1 MREKR
6 PRHRFA
12 LVLAAVLLAVLS
24 VQAPAGAHDRHPGSI
39 ELFRGPSGP
48 YDLRVTAVPLVDF
61 LEVTVT
67 FDPANP
73 DAPLDY
79 NPRVVISA
87 EGQGAHL
94 GPTTAVRPFGVT
106 SNEYTATFEPHAPG
120 EWLLVVSIDSE
131 AGDVTLA
138 LPVAVVRGAG
148 FPWIALIA
156 GLGLV
161 LPIAWLI
168 FVPRKRAPRR
178 GGGQNTQTE
187 LKGVRR

>member
-1 MREKR
+1 MREKG

-24 VQAPAGAHDRHPGSI
+24 VQTPVDAHDRHPGSI

-87 EGQGAHL
+87 EGEGARL
-94 GPTTAVRPFGVT
+94 GPDTAVRPFGVT
-106 SNEYTATFEPHAPG
+106 ANEYTATFEPHAPG

-131 AGDVTLA
+131 AGDTTLA

-148 FPWIALIA
+148 FPWMALIA